1 MADIGGARDE
11 RGLPETFR
19 FVDAQLDRGNAALL
33 STPESLDTKATVIAG
48 LAAAAVSVRL
58 LTPTFGSMRVTALA
72 LYALCLLM
80 ALACLWPRRRYGL
93 RPAEL
98 LEIGEASPAVVIG
111 RVAATKA
118 EIFSGNHRQSRRKAL
133 LWTVAVV
140 LLLLATTVAVIDVL
154 VGRAA

>member
-1 MADIGGARDE
+1 MDIGGARDE
-11 RGLPETFR
+11 RELLETFR
-19 FVDAQLDRGNAALL
+19 FVDAQLDRESAALL
-33 STPESLDTKATVIAG
+33 STSESLDTKATVIAG

-58 LTPTFGSMRVTALA
+58 LTPTFGSMWVTALA
-72 LYALCLLM
+72 LYALCLLV

-98 LEIGEASPAVVIG
+98 VEIGEASPAVVIG

-118 EIFSGNHRQSRRKAL
+118 EIFAGNYRQSRRKAL

-154 VGRAA
+154 VGGAA